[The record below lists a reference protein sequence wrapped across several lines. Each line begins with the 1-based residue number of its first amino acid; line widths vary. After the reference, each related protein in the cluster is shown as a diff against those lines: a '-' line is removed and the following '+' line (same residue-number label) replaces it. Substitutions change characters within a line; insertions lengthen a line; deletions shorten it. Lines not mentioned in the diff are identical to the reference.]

1 MTVSPLATESY
12 PADVHNYTQG
22 RVAPITKITLHHMA
36 AAWSAARCG
45 EHFQN
50 PSLGG
55 SSHYGIGVSGE
66 IANYVDEDNTAWTD
80 SSWASNSTSITI
92 ENANDTY
99 GGDWHVGDAT
109 LNSCIKLVADIA
121 KRYNLGRLVP
131 GQNLTWH
138 SMYYP
143 TTCPGD
149 YMRSKMQH
157 IADEANKIN
166 DNPSPA
172 PAPAPTPTDIQ
183 VGDKVL
189 PNEFVDYYGTRL
201 VQTRDYYDVS
211 EISGDRAVLTSGGVV
226 YAAMNV
232 NNLHK
237 VGDSPVP
244 VPSTGIQVGDRVV
257 PINLVDVNGQPLV
270 QYDDSYVVTEI
281 NGGSAVLEARGVI
294 WARVA
299 LDNLR
304 KV

>member
-1 MTVSPLATESY
+1 MTVSPLATATY
-12 PADVHNYTQG
+12 PADRSNYTQG
-22 RVAPITKITLHHMA
+22 RVAPITKITVHHMA
-36 AAWSAARCG
+36 AVWSAERCG
-45 EHFQN
+45 QHFQV
-50 PSLGG
+50 PGLGG
-55 SSHYGIGVSGE
+55 STHYGIGVGGE
-66 IANYVDEDNTAWTD
+66 IANYVNEDDTAWAD

-92 ENANDTY
+92 ENSNDVA
-99 GGDWHVGDAT
+99 GGEWHVGDAT
-109 LNSCIKLVADIA
+109 LNSLIKLCADIA
-121 KRYNLGRLVP
+121 KRYNLGRLIP

-138 SMYYP
+138 SMYWP

-149 YMRSKMQH
+149 YLRGRMQY

-166 DNPSPA
+166 DNPA
-172 PAPAPTPTDIQ
+172 PAPAPEPVATEIQ

-189 PNEFVDYYGTRL
+189 PNEYVDYYGTRL

-211 EISGDRAVLTSGGVV
+211 EINGDRAVLTSGGII

-237 VGDSPVP
+237 VGGAPAP
-244 VPSTGIQVGDRVV
+244 AQPTGIQVGDRVV
-257 PINLVDVNGQPLV
+257 PINLVDVNGTPLV

-281 NGGSAVLEARGVI
+281 SGGSAVLEARGVI